1 MSGSLQTPCSPGALH
16 EQSWLQAHV
25 LSLNPCLRLRQ
36 EGLHLLLL
44 IHKIA
49 LGERMVLVL
58 SWCSTVVITSQCSDC
73 VSCPLATRGAMIGC
87 VLLGC
92 CSVPQ

>member
-1 MSGSLQTPCSPGALH
+1 MNLNSKPMSGSLQTPCSPGALH

-49 LGERMVLVL
+49 LGEHMVLVL
-58 SWCSTVVITSQCSDC
+58 SWCLVQLWSSPVSVQTVS
-73 VSCPLATRGAMIGC
+73 A
-87 VLLGC
+87 
-92 CSVPQ
+92 VPWLPGVP